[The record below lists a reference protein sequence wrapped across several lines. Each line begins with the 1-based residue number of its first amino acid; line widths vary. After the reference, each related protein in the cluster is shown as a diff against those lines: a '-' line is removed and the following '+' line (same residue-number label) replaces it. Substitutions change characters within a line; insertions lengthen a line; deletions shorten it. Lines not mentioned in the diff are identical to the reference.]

1 MKNRFI
7 IITLILVTLLMTS
20 VSAATLNCQQITDSE
35 LSIPQFS
42 SETVEITCTASG
54 GTVSNIQI
62 TPNADPSSGLT
73 ISSTQTISSSLSDSA
88 SGTARWSVTG
98 DTPNSYDVSYT
109 VQSDGTNS
117 WTGASTTDVTVP
129 SGAQLAVTYNDAPN
143 TYSSGDTLDIEIEN
157 IGGTTANNVKL
168 KLNSDSVKSYPTTIA
183 AGATASY
190 SWTSSTG
197 YDSAD
202 TYTTYVYIGSTQHDS
217 IATVVSTSG
226 GDDDDVVAPAG
237 GGGGASGG
245 AGGGAGAGTPIST
258 GASKMMAWVAVVP
271 GQILKF
277 LPGSSDIPFSYIE
290 LTSKSDI
297 ASMTLTVKSMDE
309 KPQFVE
315 EVENKYKYM
324 EVVFD
329 GAAQENFEEGV
340 TLTFRVTKAWVN
352 ENTDDKNN
360 VFLSRHSNNVWNKLE
375 TLFDSEDDEYYYYS
389 VTSPGFS
396 YFAVSAEPKLAVET
410 TDDDLEGIDDGTD
423 DVPTEGDVEGDETDT
438 GDTVVKKSSSIFWV
452 VLGAL
457 FVMMIAW
464 LVYHYGVKA
473 HSQDASKDSKNEDSK
488 EFKESKQS
496 KEAKVAKESKDLKEL
511 KEPKAKPKKD

>member
-1 MKNRFI
+1 MKNRFTL
-7 IITLILVTLLMTS
+7 ITLLIATILVMS
-20 VSAATLNCQQITDSE
+20 VNAATLNCQQITESE

-42 SETVEITCTASG
+42 TETIEIKCTASS

-62 TPNADPSSGLT
+62 TPNVDPSSGLDISGSQT
-73 ISSTQTISSSLSDSA
+73 IASSISDSSSSTAKWTVE
-88 SGTARWSVTG
+88 GR
-98 DTPNSYDVSYT
+98 TPNGYDVSYT

-129 SGAQLAVTYNDAPN
+129 SGAQLAITYNDAPS

-168 KLNSDSVKSYPTTIA
+168 KLNSGSTVNYPTTIA

-190 SWTSSTG
+190 SWTTSTG

-202 TYTTYVYIGSTQHDS
+202 TYTTYVYIGSTLHDS
-217 IATVVSTSG
+217 IATVVSAA
-226 GDDDDVVAPAG
+226 DDDDDSSAAPA
-237 GGGGASGG
+237 A
-245 AGGGAGAGTPIST
+245 AGGGAGTGTPVST

-290 LTSKSDI
+290 LISKSDI
-297 ASMTLTVKSMDE
+297 ASMTLTVKAMDE

-315 EVENKYKYM
+315 EVKNQYKYM
-324 EVVFD
+324 EVAFN

-340 TLTFRVTKAWVN
+340 KLTFRVLKSWVN

-360 VFLSRHSNNVWNKLE
+360 IFLSRYHNDVWNKLV
-375 TLFDSEDDEYYYYS
+375 TVLDSEDDEYFYYS
-389 VTSPGFS
+389 ATSPGFS
-396 YFAVSAEPKLAVET
+396 YFAVSAEPKTVVEIT
-410 TDDDLEGIDDGTD
+410 EDESGTGLDDITG
-423 DVPTEGDVEGDETDT
+423 DVPSEIDAEGEDNTLGE
-438 GDTVVKKSSSIFWV
+438 TVVKKSSSIFWI

-457 FVMMIAW
+457 FMMMVAW
-464 LVYHYGVKA
+464 LVYHHSVK
-473 HSQDASKDSKNEDSK
+473 SQSDDDKKEDKK
-488 EFKESKQS
+488 EEPKES
-496 KEAKVAKESKDLKEL
+496 KESKDINEL